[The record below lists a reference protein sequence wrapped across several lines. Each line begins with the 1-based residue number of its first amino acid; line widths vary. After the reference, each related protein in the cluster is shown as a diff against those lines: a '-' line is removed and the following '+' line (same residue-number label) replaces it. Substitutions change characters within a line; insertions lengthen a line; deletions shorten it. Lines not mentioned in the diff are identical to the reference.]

1 MKKINFQPSKTYY
14 SIYLLILSENDNKK
28 NHHFNMLSFSF
39 QKYPWESTYISLTIK
54 VHIVQLVYTVL
65 FCFFFKRLF
74 TGEIVTAAS
83 I

>member
-39 QKYPWESTYISLTIK
+39 QKYP
-54 VHIVQLVYTVL
+54 
-65 FCFFFKRLF
+65 
-74 TGEIVTAAS
+74 
-83 I
+83 